1 MAVLGW
7 GGTFLRLILLSLE
20 LKKYCAHGSE
30 MKTKFVFGAGQ
41 EILLLRI
48 LSEVENDIFDL
59 L

>member
-1 MAVLGW
+1 MAVLWW

-48 LSEVENDIFDL
+48 LSEVKMKF
-59 L
+59 